1 MTTADDSPAARPDP
15 GPGTAMR
22 RANARDCVLTLR
34 TASGALTIGE
44 LSTATGLSRPTVES
58 VLQDLVAAGTISPA
72 PTADAGR
79 RGRPARRFTLDPD
92 AATVAALDLG
102 ERTVSCL
109 LTDAL
114 GTVLARSTVEVES
127 GDHLAA
133 IGRAIER
140 TGSRPDVVGL
150 AVPGI
155 LAADGRVTRSLA
167 LDDLVGRDL
176 AAEVTQQM
184 NCSVVV
190 ENDIKLAA
198 LAERH
203 LGPPANSIAYLQI
216 GHRLS
221 VALIVDGVILQG
233 SHRLAGELGSQRGM
247 RWTSTSQRGR
257 LTWSTGDEAKP
268 LLERAAAG
276 EEIAR
281 REVEDFCAEIA
292 PRLATVAL
300 TVDPELVVVGG
311 GLSRAGETLLDP
323 LRRSLQHLLMTPEHP
338 EVVAAR
344 LTTDGSLIGALG
356 RAFEHGSARV
366 AGVPGVPAPWPR
378 FPAAPTPSA
387 TAPSAAAPDAAAST
401 ASSSRT

>member
-1 MTTADDSPAARPDP
+1 MTTADDAAPAARPEP
-15 GPGTAMR
+15 GPGTAVR
-22 RANARDCVLTLR
+22 RGNARDCVLTLR
-34 TASGALTIGE
+34 GASGALTIGE
-44 LSTATGLSRPTVES
+44 LSRATGLSRPTVES
-58 VLQDLVAAGTISPA
+58 VLQDLIAAGTIAPVPA
-72 PTADAGR
+72 ADAAGR
-79 RGRPARRFTLDPD
+79 RGRPARRFALDAD

-109 LTDAL
+109 ITDAL
-114 GTVLARSTVEVES
+114 GAVLSRSTVEVES

-133 IGRAIER
+133 IEQAIGR

-176 AAEVTQQM
+176 AAEVSGLLG
-184 NCSVVV
+184 CSVVV

-203 LGPPANSIAYLQI
+203 LGPPANSIAYVQI

-247 RWTSTSQRGR
+247 RWTSTSRRGR

-281 REVEDFCAEIA
+281 REIDEFCAEIA

-311 GLSRAGETLLDP
+311 GLSRQGETLLDP
-323 LRRSLQHLLMTPEHP
+323 LRRSLHHLLMTPEQP
-338 EVVAAR
+338 EVVAAH

-356 RAFEHGSARV
+356 RAFEHGSARI
-366 AGVPGVPAPWPR
+366 AGVPGVPAPWQR
-378 FPAAPTPSA
+378 FLAPVPSDAATTTTPNPSTARPTP
-387 TAPSAAAPDAAAST
+387 
-401 ASSSRT
+401 

>member
-1 MTTADDSPAARPDP
+1 MMTADDAASAARPDS
-15 GPGTAMR
+15 GPGTAVR
-22 RANARDCVLTLR
+22 QGNARDCVLTLR
-34 TASGALTIGE
+34 GASGALTIGE
-44 LSTATGLSRPTVES
+44 LSAATGLSRPTVES
-58 VLQDLVAAGTISPA
+58 VLQDLIAAGPIAPVPA
-72 PTADAGR
+72 ADVAGR
-79 RGRPARRFTLDPD
+79 RGRPARRFALDPD

-109 LTDAL
+109 ITDAL
-114 GTVLARSTVEVES
+114 GAVLSRSTVAVES

-133 IGRAIER
+133 IGRAIGR

-155 LAADGRVTRSLA
+155 LAADGRLTRSLA
-167 LDDLVGRDL
+167 MDDLVGRDL
-176 AAEVTQQM
+176 AAEVSGLLD
-184 NCSVVV
+184 CSVVV

-203 LGPPANSIAYLQI
+203 LGPPANSIAYVQI

-221 VALIVDGVILQG
+221 VALIVDGAILQG

-247 RWTSTSQRGR
+247 RWTSTSRRGR

-281 REVEDFCAEIA
+281 REIEQFCAEIA

-311 GLSRAGETLLDP
+311 GLSRQGETLLDP
-323 LRRSLQHLLMTPEHP
+323 LRRSLHHLLMTPERP

-356 RAFEHGSARV
+356 RAFEHGSARI
-366 AGVPGVPAPWPR
+366 AGVPGVPAPWPQFLAPIPSDGATTTTPNPSEAR
-378 FPAAPTPSA
+378 PAP
-387 TAPSAAAPDAAAST
+387 
-401 ASSSRT
+401 